1 MNVRAIATLVVA
13 FACITSVG
21 VASTTLQSSVSSTPD
36 EVINVGHD
44 LIPLSQ
50 SDTGT
55 LKRAMTGEEGS
66 GGASTKKSSDGSM
79 TKQASGGDGSEQRH
93 QRRDDGSSGQQQK
106 DVEKNKPAGSS
117 SSEGNQPEQSVGGI
131 GEIPDPGQSWLPLL
145 AAVLVLA
152 LLVYYRDR
160 VASFLEPPEGNDPDE
175 PVGVPAPK
183 NDIERAWL
191 TVVGATRVDNPWRKT
206 PAECAAA
213 AVENGL
219 DPDAVQRIR
228 RVFEEVKYGER
239 EVTEDRRD
247 EVRRNLARLDVR
259 TDLRADGGEER

>member
-13 FACITSVG
+13 FACITAVG

-36 EVINVGHD
+36 EVIDVGHE

-55 LKRAMTGEEGS
+55 LKRAVTGEEGS
-66 GGASTKKSSDGSM
+66 GASSKQPSDGSM
-79 TKQASGGDGSEQRH
+79 TKQASGDDGPEQRN
-93 QRRDDGSSGQQQK
+93 QRRDGGSSGQQQK
-106 DVEKNKPAGSS
+106 DVEKNKPASS
-117 SSEGNQPEQSVGGI
+117 SSSQGDQAEQSVGGI
-131 GEIPDPGQSWLPLL
+131 GDVPDPGRSWLALL

-160 VASFLEPPEGNDPDE
+160 VASFLEPPEGE
-175 PVGVPAPK
+175 RAGESAGVPAPK
-183 NDIERAWL
+183 NDVERAWL
-191 TVVGATRVDNPWRKT
+191 TVVGATRVENPWQKT
-206 PAECAAA
+206 PAECADA

-219 DPDAVQRIR
+219 DPDAVERIR

-239 EVTEDRRD
+239 EVTEARRD
-247 EVRRNLARLDVR
+247 EVRRNLDRLDVR
-259 TDLRADGGEER
+259 TNLRADGGEER